1 MFCLKDHT
9 PTRFSRILKSKI
21 LENREREYSGWFKTW
36 LLGHQHFFNRCW
48 HERYRDVS
56 TDIATSMTS
65 LWQDFQEFRI
75 SRFLKFWMSHPS
87 VSQSITQWPGFS
99 RILKSE
105 ILEIFH
111 QVSRNFQEFRNPKFL
126 KIISQSIHDEQFD
139 THHIFAL
146 FTAFERDLQS
156 YASTDSETPN
166 KHSMSF
172 NGIHPAVI
180 FCNSFSPVQD
190 CKLFCQ
196 SLFLKYYPLSK
207 T

>member
-105 ILEIFH
+105 ILENLPSSLSWFSRISKSKILENHISKHPWWTIWHSPYLCFVYSIWTWSSILCFYWQWNTKQTFH
-111 QVSRNFQEFRNPKFL
+111 VL
-126 KIISQSIHDEQFD
+126 
-139 THHIFAL
+139 
-146 FTAFERDLQS
+146 
-156 YASTDSETPN
+156 
-166 KHSMSF
+166 
-172 NGIHPAVI
+172 
-180 FCNSFSPVQD
+180 
-190 CKLFCQ
+190 
-196 SLFLKYYPLSK
+196 
-207 T
+207 